1 MVGKNGVSRDPH
13 SWRADATGTTG
24 SDKSWGALPLQGVR
38 VVVTRSRAQAS
49 ELCRQI
55 EELGGSTFEFPVI
68 RIEWPEDLTP
78 LDAALHS
85 LESFD
90 WVAFTSPNGVEMFR
104 ERMRVQGV
112 STAALQSVKIAA
124 VGPKTAALL
133 EQQGL
138 TVHTLAGEFVG
149 EGLADTL
156 ATQVEALQR
165 ILLPRAQIA
174 RKQLPIALRNLGLD
188 VTEVDV
194 YRTLPVTE
202 DASALVKHLE
212 AQEIHAVTFTS
223 SSTVT
228 NFLDALQNYP
238 IHDLLAGVTLAAI
251 GPITAET
258 VEKNGFAVDVMPAEY
273 TIPGLVEALVQ
284 HIRRANT

>member
-1 MVGKNGVSRDPH
+1 MVSPN
-13 SWRADATGTTG
+13 DA
-24 SDKSWGALPLQGVR
+24 PLHGVR

-49 ELCRQI
+49 ELCRRI

-68 RIEWPEDLTP
+68 CIEWPEDLQP
-78 LDAALHS
+78 LDTALHS
-85 LESFD
+85 LETFD
-90 WVAFTSPNGVEMFR
+90 WVAFTSPNGVEMFGA
-104 ERMRVQGV
+104 RMQALGV
-112 STAALQSVKIAA
+112 PVSALQSVQIAA

-133 EQQGL
+133 QELGL
-138 TVHTLAGEFVG
+138 TVHALAGEFVG

-156 ATQVEALQR
+156 AAQTAAGQR

-174 RKQLPIALRNLGLD
+174 RKQLPEALRNLGLH
-188 VTEVDV
+188 VTEVDA

-202 DASALVKHLE
+202 DASALVKHLQ
-212 AQEIHAVTFTS
+212 AQEVHAVTFTS

-228 NFLDALQNYP
+228 NFLDALQHYP

-258 VEKNGFAVDVMPAEY
+258 VEKNGLAVDVMPAEY

-284 HIRRANT
+284 HLRRG